1 MEEEIR
7 SLSKIILEAMRYYD
21 LNLDKLARMS
31 GISERHLEA
40 LLEERFKQLPSVPYI
55 HGYLNKIAG
64 LLNLNGEDLWRV
76 YLKDNQNLRRSG
88 EHDQLPPNRFSYRS
102 WLSRPVIFIA
112 GGLVIVGFYIFF
124 QTSFFF
130 NKPDL
135 VFDGLVN
142 DSLIVAEEKFIFR
155 GRIEA
160 PAALAVNDEQI
171 NLEPD
176 GSFEKTVYLN
186 PGVNIF
192 TFKAKKILGKEL
204 KIIKQIFYE
213 PATSTTDAKIEASPL
228 SPEIFPAGAESG
240 F

>member
-7 SLSKIILEAMRYYD
+7 SFSKIILDAMRYYD
-21 LNLDKLARMS
+21 LNLEKLSRAS

-40 LLEERFKQLPSVPYI
+40 LLEEKFKQLPSAPYI
-55 HGYLNKIAG
+55 HGYLNKIAA

-88 EHDQLPPNRFSYRS
+88 ERDQLPPNRFSYRL
-102 WLSRPVIFIA
+102 WLSRPVVLIA
-112 GGLVIVGFYIFF
+112 SGLIVAGLYIFF

-130 NKPDL
+130 NKPNL
-135 VFDGLVN
+135 FFDGLAN
-142 DSLIVAEEKFIFR
+142 DSLIVAGEKFVFR

-160 PAALAVNDEQI
+160 PASLTVNGETVSI
-171 NLEPD
+171 GPD

-186 PGVNIF
+186 PGVNVF
-192 TFKAKKILGKEL
+192 TFGAKKVLGREL

-213 PATSTTDAKIEASPL
+213 PTTSTTDRSADPEESPFL
-228 SPEIFPAGAESG
+228 PETFPGIL
-240 F
+240 